1 MSKQDY
7 IVQLISNAEID
18 NGIIEQTLYEFL
30 VESVSGYFNAS
41 KKEAKKAVMK
51 TLKELYMV
59 AT

>member
-18 NGIIEQTLYEFL
+18 NGIIEQSLYEFL

-41 KKEAKKAVMK
+41 KSEAGKVVMK

-59 AT
+59 AL